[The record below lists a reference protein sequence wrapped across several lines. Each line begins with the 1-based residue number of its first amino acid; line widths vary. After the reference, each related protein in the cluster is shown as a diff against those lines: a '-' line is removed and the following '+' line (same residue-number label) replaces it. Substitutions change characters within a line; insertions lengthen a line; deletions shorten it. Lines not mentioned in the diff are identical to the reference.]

1 MFKVRHLFWKV
12 IAVILF
18 LCLVAS
24 TWYLISVTKAYV
36 RINRSIAA
44 SEATIAKL
52 RLQRSELI
60 ATQKQSSLSAR
71 SLGTFTVTAYCACKI
86 CCGTYG
92 INRPVVKGKSVVV
105 TASGEL
111 ANEGITIAADPK
123 VLPIG
128 SHVIIQGV
136 GLRIVQDVGGGIK
149 GKRIDIYFNSHSRAL
164 SFGKPKLEVRVLDF
178 EPCW

>member
-1 MFKVRHLFWKV
+1 MFSIRQLKV
-12 IAVILF
+12 IASILF
-18 LCLVAS
+18 LCLIVS
-24 TWYLISVTKAYV
+24 TWWLVSVTREHV

-52 RLQRSELI
+52 RLQLKELPEP
-60 ATQKQSSLSAR
+60 KPSSLPQ
-71 SLGTFTVTAYCACKI
+71 LKQTGTFVVTAYCSCSI
-86 CCGTYG
+86 CCGKYG
-92 INRPVVKGKSVVV
+92 IHRPIVNGRSAVV

-136 GLRIVQDVGGGIK
+136 GLRIVQDAGGGIK
-149 GKRIDIYFNSHSRAL
+149 GKRIDVYFNSHSRAL
-164 SFGKPKLEVRVLDF
+164 SFGKQKLEVRVLDF